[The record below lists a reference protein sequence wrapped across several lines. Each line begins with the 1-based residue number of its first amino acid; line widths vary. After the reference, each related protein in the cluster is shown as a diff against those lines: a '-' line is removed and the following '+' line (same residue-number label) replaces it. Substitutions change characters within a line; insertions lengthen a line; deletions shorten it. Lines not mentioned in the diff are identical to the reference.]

1 MQDVEQGEPQSQV
14 LFRVTFLQCI
24 TLARQTLHHK
34 SATYQQRHH
43 EAARLPDPPARGP
56 APGSARP
63 PPGSLRRIRTGEPA
77 ATGAGRRGR
86 DRPGGD
92 ERHAGR
98 RRSGERN
105 HPRRAPPEPPP
116 GRRRGEWDHVG
127 SVAPAGAVPAGR
139 PGAAGS
145 GSSWSGMGRLCDVV
159 DEGAGGR
166 HEPGPVGGCSGSPGV
181 RGGPRRVVCGTPSR
195 LLRLFPPA
203 ALLHP
208 LLRLFFSYS
217 GRSRGVAEGKGRSR
231 CGRGRARGY
240 RRAWGRRPT
249 RPFRPIGSAR
259 LTADAGGPAS
269 GVVRDSERRPT
280 RIFPPPPRG
289 PHHRTPARILVRKA
303 QRMESTSGN
312 LDHRA
317 RGAGRGEE
325 SSWRCRLTIP
335 RRPR

>member
-92 ERHAGR
+92 ERHAGCR
-98 RRSGERN
+98 RGERN

-116 GRRRGEWDHVG
+116 GRRRGERDH
-127 SVAPAGAVPAGR
+127 
-139 PGAAGS
+139 AGS
-145 GSSWSGMGRLCDVV
+145 AAPVEPLPSRRPPAAAASGITPRRGRSGRTAGGGRVRIHWSGMGSGMGRLCDVV

-181 RGGPRRVVCGTPSR
+181 RGGPRRGVCGTPSR
-195 LLRLFPPA
+195 LLRLFPSA

-217 GRSRGVAEGKGRSR
+217 GGSRGVAE
-231 CGRGRARGY
+231 
-240 RRAWGRRPT
+240 
-249 RPFRPIGSAR
+249 
-259 LTADAGGPAS
+259 
-269 GVVRDSERRPT
+269 
-280 RIFPPPPRG
+280 
-289 PHHRTPARILVRKA
+289 
-303 QRMESTSGN
+303 
-312 LDHRA
+312 
-317 RGAGRGEE
+317 
-325 SSWRCRLTIP
+325 
-335 RRPR
+335 